1 MTKWQM
7 IWKLLRARYFI
18 VYTSKEFMVA
28 DVNMRADL
36 PQMKQLVNF
45 LDDRIEAEESLE
57 YVKSL
62 LTEI

>member
-1 MTKWQM
+1 
-7 IWKLLRARYFI
+7 
-18 VYTSKEFMVA
+18 MVA

>member
-7 IWKLLRARYFI
+7 IWKLLKSRYFI